1 MRFLKQA
8 ALLFLAAALLL
19 CTLSG
24 CGGALKLQA
33 VADPAED
40 YFRDR
45 PYPLEAGQTAPA
57 KAEHR
62 RAQQWLE
69 QYLLGGAEKGAV
81 PFDFLIDG
89 ESFAQSLSSWQ
100 CDVQQTGSDDVKTD
114 YTLVYTRPDQP
125 VAATVYASLYRQW
138 PVVEWT
144 VWLEN
149 TGGANSGVI
158 TEFNGL
164 NLTVDEADAG
174 TEYNLTTFAGSRM
187 NLSAFKPNY
196 QVMEPGKAVSISGA
210 AGKPSAYW
218 APYYN
223 LQWQEKGAEWN
234 KAGMLFSVG
243 WSGQWSAK
251 LERTDAGVQMEA
263 GQERFASYLEPGEQA
278 RGPLM
283 SILFYEQDFMR
294 SQNMFRR
301 FMYETVMPKQNGQ
314 PLPNMTAGS
323 TAVET
328 DLTKTATTEN
338 QVAAIERWAR
348 AGLKPTHWLMD
359 AGWYE
364 MPGGGWEDTGNW
376 DPDPARFGDSMME
389 ISEAAEAAGMGYIL
403 WYEPERV
410 NANTDFSERTEYLL
424 TENMFDLSNDE
435 ALQFLCEYIVEQIE
449 RNGVSVYRQD
459 CNFSSLMENWKKG
472 ESENRIGMVEN
483 KYVVNYLRF
492 FDYLLEHCPGLLI
505 DSCAS
510 GGRRIEMET
519 NRRSVVLWRD
529 DACYEPTLTQ
539 CQSYGINFYVPYS
552 GHGTIDTAP
561 ETIKYAFRSNMCQST
576 WLSWVVKD
584 GDDAQNALY
593 RERLD
598 EFYEYGRYLMEDYYP
613 LTRFSD
619 ATDVWMAWQY
629 NDPEDTSGIIQV
641 FKRPDST
648 QQSDTYL
655 LSGLHKNKT
664 YVVTDIDTGAAVEK
678 TGRQLM
684 TEGLT
689 VDISEAFDA
698 KLFHYAVK

>member
-45 PYPLEAGQTAPA
+45 PYALEAGQTAPA

-410 NANTDFSERTEYLL
+410 NANTDFSERKEYLL

-539 CQSYGINFYVPYS
+539 CQSFGINFFNPFSGQATTEADPELMTYV
-552 GHGTIDTAP
+552 T
-561 ETIKYAFRSNMCQST
+561 RSNFMQST
-576 WLSWVVKD
+576 SFSYYIQGGDKDLAARVKT
-584 GDDAQNALY
+584 A
-593 RERLD
+593 
-598 EFYEYGRYLMEDYYP
+598 MEEHRAYSPYFLCDYYP
-613 LTRFSD
+613 LTTFSD
-619 ATDVWMAWQY
+619 RAEDWMAWQY
-629 NDPEDTSGIIQV
+629 HDADDNSGIVQV
-641 FKRPDST
+641 FKREGSA
-648 QQSDTYL
+648 DTAGKYY
-655 LSGLHKNKT
+655 LSGLEKGAT
-664 YVVTDIDTGAAVEK
+664 YIVKDIDTGESYEAKGRDLMGEGMDVEIQDAFAAK
-678 TGRQLM
+678 
-684 TEGLT
+684 
-689 VDISEAFDA
+689 I
-698 KLFHYAVK
+698 FHYTAK

>member
-1 MRFLKQA
+1 M
-8 ALLFLAAALLL
+8 
-19 CTLSG
+19 
-24 CGGALKLQA
+24 
-33 VADPAED
+33 
-40 YFRDR
+40 
-45 PYPLEAGQTAPA
+45 
-57 KAEHR
+57 
-62 RAQQWLE
+62 
-69 QYLLGGAEKGAV
+69 
-81 PFDFLIDG
+81 
-89 ESFAQSLSSWQ
+89 
-100 CDVQQTGSDDVKTD
+100 
-114 YTLVYTRPDQP
+114 
-125 VAATVYASLYRQW
+125 
-138 PVVEWT
+138 EWT

-174 TEYNLTTFAGSRM
+174 TGVQPHDLCRKPYEPLRFQAELPGDGAGQGRVH
-187 NLSAFKPNY
+187 LRR
-196 QVMEPGKAVSISGA
+196 G
-210 AGKPSAYW
+210 GKPSAYW

-410 NANTDFSERTEYLL
+410 NANTDFSERKEYLL

-459 CNFSSLMENWKKG
+459 CNFSSLMENWKRARARTG
-472 ESENRIGMVEN
+472 S
-483 KYVVNYLRF
+483 
-492 FDYLLEHCPGLLI
+492 
-505 DSCAS
+505 
-510 GGRRIEMET
+510 
-519 NRRSVVLWRD
+519 
-529 DACYEPTLTQ
+529 
-539 CQSYGINFYVPYS
+539 
-552 GHGTIDTAP
+552 
-561 ETIKYAFRSNMCQST
+561 
-576 WLSWVVKD
+576 
-584 GDDAQNALY
+584 
-593 RERLD
+593 
-598 EFYEYGRYLMEDYYP
+598 
-613 LTRFSD
+613 
-619 ATDVWMAWQY
+619 AWSR
-629 NDPEDTSGIIQV
+629 TS
-641 FKRPDST
+641 
-648 QQSDTYL
+648 
-655 LSGLHKNKT
+655 
-664 YVVTDIDTGAAVEK
+664 
-678 TGRQLM
+678 M
-684 TEGLT
+684 W
-689 VDISEAFDA
+689 
-698 KLFHYAVK
+698 

>member
-1 MRFLKQA
+1 MRLYRRI
-8 ALLFLAAALLL
+8 ALTFIAAALLL
-19 CTLSG
+19 CTLGG
-24 CGGALKLQA
+24 CSGGALKLQA
-33 VADPAED
+33 VADPIED

-45 PYPLEAGQTAPA
+45 PYALEAGQTDPT
-57 KAEHR
+57 KAEHK

-69 QYLLGGAEKGAV
+69 QYLLGCMENGAV

-89 ESFAQSLSSWQ
+89 ESFAQSLSSWS
-100 CDVQQTGSDDVKTD
+100 CDVQETGADDVKID
-114 YTLVYTRPDQP
+114 YTLVFTKPDQP
-125 VAATVYASLYRQW
+125 VTATVYASLYRQW

-144 VWLEN
+144 LWLEN
-149 TGGANSGVI
+149 TGDSNSGVI
-158 TEFNGL
+158 TELNGL
-164 NLTVDEADAG
+164 DLTVDAADEE
-174 TEYNLTTFAGSRM
+174 TEYNLTTFFGSRM
-187 NLSAFKPNY
+187 NTVAFKPNY
-196 QVMEPGKAVSISGA
+196 QVMEPGKTVSLSGS

-223 LQWQEKGAEWN
+223 LQWQEKGAKWN

-251 LERTDAGVQMEA
+251 LERTDAGVRMEA
-263 GQERFASYLEPGEQA
+263 GQERFASYLEPGERA

-294 SQNMFRR
+294 SQNLFRR
-301 FMYETVMPKQNGQ
+301 FMYETVMPKQDGQ
-314 PLPNMTAGS
+314 PLQNMTAGNTS
-323 TAVET
+323 VQT
-328 DLTKTATTEN
+328 DLARLATTEN
-338 QVAAIERWAR
+338 QVEAIQRWKN
-348 AGLKPTHWLMD
+348 AGLNITHWLMD

-364 MPGGGWEDTGNW
+364 MPGGTWVDTGNW
-376 DPDPARFGDSMME
+376 DPDPSRFGDSMMP
-389 ISEAAEAAGMGYIL
+389 ISEAAHAAGMDYIL

-410 NANTDFSERTEYLL
+410 NANTDFSERKEYLL

-435 ALQFLCEYIVEQIE
+435 ALQFLCEYITEQIQ
-449 RNGVSVYRQD
+449 RNGVDVYRQD
-459 CNFSSLMENWKKG
+459 CNFSSLMENWKEG
-472 ESENRIGMVEN
+472 ESEDRIGMVEN
-483 KYVVNYLRF
+483 KYVVNYLKF

-576 WLSWVVKD
+576 WLAWVV
-584 GDDAQNALY
+584 DDNEEQNALY
-593 RERLD
+593 RARLD
-598 EFYEYGRYLMEDYYP
+598 EFYKYGHYLMEDYYP

-629 NDPEDTSGIIQV
+629 NDPDDTSGIIQV

-655 LSGLHKNKT
+655 LSGLYKDRT
-664 YVVTDIDTGAAVEK
+664 YVVTDIDTGAAVEA

-689 VDISEAFDA
+689 VTIPDAFDA